1 MSITLPRRAAPSF
14 APRAPRSP
22 LAAAPRAPP
31 VRVASSSVASASV
44 PLPARAPARLLAGS
58 CAGLTACTALASR
71 RRGVALAAV
80 ADGSGKMAGPSA
92 PRFEL
97 PPLPYAKDALEPH
110 TSGRTLEFH
119 HGKHHAAYVTNL
131 NAVLEKGGADAAARY
146 GGMCLEDVVK
156 TAYKAENGNGP
167 VFNNAGQARALL
179 LRAASV
185 SQAKTAANQPPVVV
199 C

>member
-1 MSITLPRRAAPSF
+1 
-14 APRAPRSP
+14 
-22 LAAAPRAPP
+22 
-31 VRVASSSVASASV
+31 
-44 PLPARAPARLLAGS
+44 
-58 CAGLTACTALASR
+58 
-71 RRGVALAAV
+71 
-80 ADGSGKMAGPSA
+80 
-92 PRFEL
+92 
-97 PPLPYAKDALEPH
+97 
-110 TSGRTLEFH
+110 
-119 HGKHHAAYVTNL
+119 VTNL

-167 VFNNAGQARALL
+167 VFNNAGKARALL